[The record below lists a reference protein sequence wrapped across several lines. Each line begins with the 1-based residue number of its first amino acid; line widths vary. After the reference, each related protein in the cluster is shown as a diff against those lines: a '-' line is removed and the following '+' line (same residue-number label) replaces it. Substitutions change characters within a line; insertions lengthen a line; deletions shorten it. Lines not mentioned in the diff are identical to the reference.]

1 MHPVKLADEFDN
13 GDTHVNTED
22 LVRVRTKAAV
32 GNDPEHGEVLV
43 GNEGAGPNETKGTG
57 LLTVMPTESFL
68 GMVRYA

>member
-22 LVRVRTKAAV
+22 LVRVRAEITV
-32 GNDPEHGEVLV
+32 GDGPEHCEVLV
-43 GNEGAGPNETKGTG
+43 MNERAGPTETKWAG
-57 LLTVMPTESFL
+57 LHAVMPAASLL